1 MKRVPDHMSELLAG
15 IRGATQVPLCLETDP
30 LARSSGGAGNRNS
43 RKAQLKTGV
52 LPRMEGSS
60 DEGVFDSV
68 GRRSAFHAKSPKMR
82 WLPALEVGEKDGV
95 VGVVGAVEL

>member
-1 MKRVPDHMSELLAG
+1 
-15 IRGATQVPLCLETDP
+15 
-30 LARSSGGAGNRNS
+30 
-43 RKAQLKTGV
+43 
-52 LPRMEGSS
+52 MEGSS